1 MNANRLLAAIAGF
14 IALGFIL
21 SSSIFVVDQRNFA
34 VVFAFGQIVRVI
46 EQPGLQFKYPA
57 PFESVRFFDRRILTI
72 DNPEAERFIT
82 VKYPAP
88 FESVRFFDRRI
99 LTIDNPEAE
108 RFITA
113 EKKNLLV
120 DSYVKWRIVDPRKF
134 FVSFKGDERLAQ
146 DRLTQ
151 LIRSALNE
159 EFTKRT
165 VREIISDQ
173 REQVMEGIRKK
184 VADDA
189 ADIGVEIVDVRLKRV
204 DLLAEISDSVYRR
217 MEAERKRV
225 ANELRSM
232 GAAESDKIRANAERQ
247 RDTILAEAYRE
258 AQKIKGAGDAKATAL
273 YADAFGRD
281 PQFAQFY
288 QSLQAYR
295 SSFKDKKDVMVVEP
309 NGEFFKFLNKKN

>member
-1 MNANRLLAAIAGF
+1 MNANRLIAAGIGF
-14 IALGFIL
+14 VALIYIL
-21 SSSIFVVDQRNFA
+21 SSSIFVVDQRKFA
-34 VVFAFGQIVRVI
+34 VVFAFGSIVRAI
-46 EQPGLQFKYPA
+46 ENPGIQLK
-57 PFESVRFFDRRILTI
+57 L
-72 DNPEAERFIT
+72 
-82 VKYPAP
+82 PAP

-120 DSYVKWRIVDPRKF
+120 DSYVKWHIVDPCKF
-134 FVSFKGDERLAQ
+134 FISFKGDERLAQ

-151 LIRSALNE
+151 LVRSALNE

-165 VREIISDQ
+165 VRELISDQ
-173 REQVMEGIRKK
+173 REEVMKGIRKK

-189 ADIGVEIVDVRLKRV
+189 SDIGVEIVDVRLKRV

-247 RDTILAEAYRE
+247 RDTILAEAYRD

-273 YADAFGRD
+273 YAEAFGRD

-288 QSLQAYR
+288 QSLEAYR

-309 NGEFFKFLNKKN
+309 TGDFFKFLHKK

>member
-1 MNANRLLAAIAGF
+1 MNANRLLAAIAGLIGLF
-14 IALGFIL
+14 YVVT
-21 SSSIFVVDQRNFA
+21 SSIFVVDQRNFA
-34 VVFAFGQIVRVI
+34 VVFSFGQIVRVI
-46 EQPGLQFKYPA
+46 EQPGLQAKLPA
-57 PFESVRFFDRRILTI
+57 PFENVRFFDRRILTI
-72 DNPEAERFIT
+72 DTPEAERFIT
-82 VKYPAP
+82 
-88 FESVRFFDRRI
+88 S
-99 LTIDNPEAE
+99 
-108 RFITA
+108 

-151 LIRSALNE
+151 LVRSALNE

-173 REQVMEGIRKK
+173 REQVMQGIRKK

-189 ADIGVEIVDVRLKRV
+189 SDIGVEIVDVRLKRV

-225 ANELRSM
+225 ANELRST

-258 AQKIKGAGDAKATAL
+258 AQKIKGSGDAKATAL

-295 SSFKDKKDVMVVEP
+295 SSFKDKRDVIVVEP
-309 NGEFFKFLNKKN
+309 NGEFFKFMNKKN

>member
-1 MNANRLLAAIAGF
+1 MNANRLIAAGIGF
-14 IALGFIL
+14 IALIYVL
-21 SSSIFVVDQRNFA
+21 SSSVFVVDQRNFA
-34 VVFAFGQIVRVI
+34 VVFSFGQIVRVI
-46 EQPGLQFKYPA
+46 EQPGIQ
-57 PFESVRFFDRRILTI
+57 
-72 DNPEAERFIT
+72 
-82 VKYPAP
+82 VKLPAP

-134 FVSFKGDERLAQ
+134 FISFKGDERLAQ

-151 LIRSALNE
+151 LVRSALNE

-165 VREIISDQ
+165 VRELISDQ
-173 REQVMEGIRKK
+173 REEVMQGIRKK

-189 ADIGVEIVDVRLKRV
+189 SDIGVEIVDVRLKRV

-247 RDTILAEAYRE
+247 RDTILAEAYRD

-273 YADAFGRD
+273 YAEAFGRD

-288 QSLQAYR
+288 QSLEAYR
-295 SSFKDKKDVMVVEP
+295 SSFKDKKDIMVVEP
-309 NGEFFKFLNKKN
+309 NGEFFKFLHKK

>member
-1 MNANRLLAAIAGF
+1 MNANRLLAAIAGLV
-14 IALGFIL
+14 ALFYVL
-21 SSSIFVVDQRNFA
+21 TSSIFIVDQRNFA
-34 VVFAFGQIVRVI
+34 VVFSFGQIVRVI
-46 EQPGLQFKYPA
+46 EQPGLQAKLPA
-57 PFESVRFFDRRILTI
+57 PFENVRFFDRRILTI
-72 DNPEAERFIT
+72 DTPEAERFIT
-82 VKYPAP
+82 
-88 FESVRFFDRRI
+88 S
-99 LTIDNPEAE
+99 
-108 RFITA
+108 

-146 DRLTQ
+146 DRLSQ
-151 LIRSALNE
+151 LVRSALNE

-173 REQVMEGIRKK
+173 REQVMQGIRKK

-189 ADIGVEIVDVRLKRV
+189 SDIGVEIVDVRLKRV

-225 ANELRSM
+225 ANELRST

-258 AQKIKGAGDAKATAL
+258 AQKIKGSGDARATAL

-295 SSFKDKKDVMVVEP
+295 SSFKDKKDVMVLEP
-309 NGEFFKFLNKKN
+309 NGEFFKFMNKKN

>member
-1 MNANRLLAAIAGF
+1 MNANRLTAAIAGL
-14 IALGFIL
+14 IALGYIL
-21 SSSIFVVDQRNFA
+21 VSGIFVVDQRNFA
-34 VVFAFGQIVRVI
+34 VVFSFGQIVKVI

-72 DNPEAERFIT
+72 DTPEAERFIT
-82 VKYPAP
+82 
-88 FESVRFFDRRI
+88 S
-99 LTIDNPEAE
+99 
-108 RFITA
+108 

-151 LIRSALNE
+151 LVRSALNE

-173 REQVMEGIRKK
+173 REEVMQGIRKK

-225 ANELRSM
+225 ANELRST

-258 AQKIKGAGDAKATAL
+258 AQKIKGSGDAKATSL
-273 YADAFGRD
+273 YAEAFGRD

>member
-1 MNANRLLAAIAGF
+1 MNANRLIAAGIGF
-14 IALGFIL
+14 IALIYVL
-21 SSSIFVVDQRNFA
+21 SSSIFVVDQRKFA
-34 VVFAFGQIVRVI
+34 VVFSFGQIVRVI
-46 EQPGLQFKYPA
+46 EKPGIQ
-57 PFESVRFFDRRILTI
+57 I
-72 DNPEAERFIT
+72 
-82 VKYPAP
+82 KYPAP

-134 FVSFKGDERLAQ
+134 FISFKGDERLAQ

-151 LIRSALNE
+151 LVRSALNE

-165 VREIISDQ
+165 VRELISDQ
-173 REQVMEGIRKK
+173 REEVMQGIRKK

-189 ADIGVEIVDVRLKRV
+189 SDIGVEIVDVRLKRV

-247 RDTILAEAYRE
+247 RDTILAEAYRD
-258 AQKIKGAGDAKATAL
+258 AQKITGAGDAKATAL
-273 YADAFGRD
+273 YAEAFGRD

-288 QSLQAYR
+288 QSLEAYR
-295 SSFKDKKDVMVVEP
+295 SSFKDKKDIMVVEP
-309 NGEFFKFLNKKN
+309 NGEFFKFLHKK

>member
-1 MNANRLLAAIAGF
+1 MNANRLIAAGIGF
-14 IALGFIL
+14 VALIYVL
-21 SSSIFVVDQRNFA
+21 SSSIFVVDQRKYA
-34 VVFAFGQIVRVI
+34 VVFSFGQIVRVI
-46 EQPGLQFKYPA
+46 ENPGIQ
-57 PFESVRFFDRRILTI
+57 
-72 DNPEAERFIT
+72 
-82 VKYPAP
+82 VKLPAP

-134 FVSFKGDERLAQ
+134 FISFKGDERLAQ

-151 LIRSALNE
+151 LVRSALNE

-165 VREIISDQ
+165 VRELISDQ
-173 REQVMEGIRKK
+173 REEVMQGIRKK

-189 ADIGVEIVDVRLKRV
+189 SDIGVEIVDVRLKRV

-247 RDTILAEAYRE
+247 RDTILAEAYRD

-273 YADAFGRD
+273 YAEAFGRD

-288 QSLQAYR
+288 QSLEAYR

-309 NGEFFKFLNKKN
+309 SGEFFKFLHKK

>member
-1 MNANRLLAAIAGF
+1 MNANRLIASIFGF
-14 IALGFIL
+14 IALIYVL
-21 SSSIFVVDQRNFA
+21 SSSVFVVDQRKFA
-34 VVFAFGQIVRVI
+34 VVFSFGQIVRVI
-46 EQPGLQFKYPA
+46 EKPGIQ
-57 PFESVRFFDRRILTI
+57 
-72 DNPEAERFIT
+72 
-82 VKYPAP
+82 VKFPAP

-134 FVSFKGDERLAQ
+134 FISFKGDERLAQ

-151 LIRSALNE
+151 LVRSALNE

-165 VREIISDQ
+165 VRELISDQ
-173 REQVMEGIRKK
+173 REQVMQGIRKK

-225 ANELRSM
+225 ANELRST
-232 GAAESDKIRANAERQ
+232 GAAESDRIRANAERQ

-258 AQKIKGAGDAKATAL
+258 AQKIKGAGEAKATSIYNEAFSK
-273 YADAFGRD
+273 DAS
-281 PQFAQFY
+281 FAEFY
-288 QSLQAYR
+288 QSLEAYR
-295 SSFKDKKDVMVVEP
+295 NTFKDKRDVMVMEP
-309 NGEFFKFLNKKN
+309 NSDFLKFLRKK

>member
-1 MNANRLLAAIAGF
+1 MNANRLTAAIAGLF
-14 IALGFIL
+14 ALGYIL
-21 SSSIFVVDQRNFA
+21 VSGIFVVDQRNFA
-34 VVFAFGQIVRVI
+34 VVFSFGQIVKVI

-72 DNPEAERFIT
+72 DTPEAERFIT
-82 VKYPAP
+82 
-88 FESVRFFDRRI
+88 S
-99 LTIDNPEAE
+99 
-108 RFITA
+108 

-151 LIRSALNE
+151 LVRSALNE

-173 REQVMEGIRKK
+173 REEVMQGIRKK

-225 ANELRSM
+225 ANELRST

-258 AQKIKGAGDAKATAL
+258 AQKIKGSGDAKATSL
-273 YADAFGRD
+273 YAEAFGRD

>member
-1 MNANRLLAAIAGF
+1 MMNNKIVSLLIGLVLSVLLISSTTF
-14 IALGFIL
+14 I
-21 SSSIFVVDQRNFA
+21 VDQRKFA
-34 VVFAFGQIVRVI
+34 VIFSFGEIVRIVQ
-46 EQPGLQFKYPA
+46 EPGLSFKLPA
-57 PFESVRFFDRRILTI
+57 PLQNVQFFDRRIMTI
-72 DNPEAERFIT
+72 DNPEA
-82 VKYPAP
+82 
-88 FESVRFFDRRI
+88 D
-99 LTIDNPEAE
+99 

-146 DRLTQ
+146 DRLSQ
-151 LIRSALNE
+151 LVKSALNE

-165 VREIISDQ
+165 VRELISEQ
-173 REQVMEGIRKK
+173 REEVMKGIRKK
-184 VADDA
+184 VADDTEQ
-189 ADIGVEIVDVRLKRV
+189 IGIEIVDVRLKRV

-225 ANELRSM
+225 ANELRST
-232 GAAESDKIRANAERQ
+232 GAAESDKIRADAERQ
-247 RDTILAEAYRE
+247 RDVILSDAYKE
-258 AQKIKGAGDAKATAL
+258 AQRIKGQGDAKATAI

-288 QSLQAYR
+288 RSLDAYK

-309 NGEFFKFLNKKN
+309 SSDFLKYMKKK

>member
-1 MNANRLLAAIAGF
+1 MNMNRLIAAGIGF
-14 IALGFIL
+14 IVLIYIL
-21 SSSIFVVDQRNFA
+21 SSSIFVVDQRKFA
-34 VVFAFGQIVRVI
+34 VVFSFGQIVRVI
-46 EQPGLQFKYPA
+46 EKPGLQIKF
-57 PFESVRFFDRRILTI
+57 
-72 DNPEAERFIT
+72 
-82 VKYPAP
+82 PAP

-134 FVSFKGDERLAQ
+134 FISFKGDERLAQ

-151 LIRSALNE
+151 LVRSALNE

-165 VREIISDQ
+165 VRELISDQ
-173 REQVMEGIRKK
+173 REQVMQGIRKK

-189 ADIGVEIVDVRLKRV
+189 SDIGVEIVDVRLKRV

-225 ANELRSM
+225 ANELRST

-247 RDTILAEAYRE
+247 RDTILAEAYRD

-273 YADAFGRD
+273 YAEAFGRD
-281 PQFAQFY
+281 AQFAQFY
-288 QSLQAYR
+288 QSLEAYR
-295 SSFKDKKDVMVVEP
+295 NSFKDKRDVMVVEP
-309 NGEFFKFLNKKN
+309 NSDFFKFMRKK

>member
-14 IALGFIL
+14 IALGFVL

-46 EQPGLQFKYPA
+46 EQPGLQ
-57 PFESVRFFDRRILTI
+57 L
-72 DNPEAERFIT
+72 
-82 VKYPAP
+82 KYPAP

>member
-1 MNANRLLAAIAGF
+1 MNANRLIAAGIAF
-14 IALGFIL
+14 VAMIYVL
-21 SSSIFVVDQRNFA
+21 SSSIFIVDQRKFA
-34 VVFAFGQIVRVI
+34 VVFSFGQIVRVI
-46 EQPGLQFKYPA
+46 EKPGLQVKWPA
-57 PFESVRFFDRRILTI
+57 PFE
-72 DNPEAERFIT
+72 N
-82 VKYPAP
+82 
-88 FESVRFFDRRI
+88 VRFFDRRI

-134 FVSFKGDERLAQ
+134 FISFKGDERLAQ

-151 LIRSALNE
+151 LVRSALNE

-165 VREIISDQ
+165 VRELISDQ
-173 REQVMEGIRKK
+173 REEVMQGIRKK

-189 ADIGVEIVDVRLKRV
+189 SDIGVEIVDVRLKRV

-225 ANELRSM
+225 ANELRST

-247 RDTILAEAYRE
+247 RDTILAEAYRD
-258 AQKIKGAGDAKATAL
+258 AQKIKGAGDAKAAAL
-273 YADAFGRD
+273 YAEAFGRD
-281 PQFAQFY
+281 LNFAQFY
-288 QSLQAYR
+288 QSLEAYR
-295 SSFKDKKDVMVVEP
+295 SAFKDKKDIMVVEP
-309 NGEFFKFLNKKN
+309 NGEFFKYLHKKQ

>member
-1 MNANRLLAAIAGF
+1 MNANRLLAAIAGLIGLF
-14 IALGFIL
+14 YVVT
-21 SSSIFVVDQRNFA
+21 SSIFVVDQRNFA
-34 VVFAFGQIVRVI
+34 VVFSFGQIVRVI
-46 EQPGLQFKYPA
+46 EQPGLQAKLPA
-57 PFESVRFFDRRILTI
+57 PFENVRFFDRRILTI
-72 DNPEAERFIT
+72 DTPEAERFIT
-82 VKYPAP
+82 
-88 FESVRFFDRRI
+88 S
-99 LTIDNPEAE
+99 
-108 RFITA
+108 

-151 LIRSALNE
+151 LVRSALNE

-173 REQVMEGIRKK
+173 REQVMQGIRKK

-189 ADIGVEIVDVRLKRV
+189 SDIGVEIVDVRLKRV

-225 ANELRSM
+225 ANELRST

-258 AQKIKGAGDAKATAL
+258 AQKIKGSGDATATAL

-295 SSFKDKKDVMVVEP
+295 SSFKDKRDVIVVEP
-309 NGEFFKFLNKKN
+309 NGEFFKFMNKKN

>member
-1 MNANRLLAAIAGF
+1 MNANRLIAAGIGF
-14 IALGFIL
+14 VALIYIL
-21 SSSIFVVDQRNFA
+21 SSSIFVVDQRKYA
-34 VVFAFGQIVRVI
+34 VIFVFGSIVRVI
-46 EQPGLQFKYPA
+46 ESPGIQLKLPA
-57 PFESVRFFDRRILTI
+57 PFESVRFFDRC
-72 DNPEAERFIT
+72 
-82 VKYPAP
+82 
-88 FESVRFFDRRI
+88 I

-134 FVSFKGDERLAQ
+134 FISFKGDERLAQ

-151 LIRSALNE
+151 LVRSALNE

-165 VREIISDQ
+165 VRELISDQ
-173 REQVMEGIRKK
+173 REEVMHGIRKK

-189 ADIGVEIVDVRLKRV
+189 SDIGVEIVDVRLKRV

-247 RDTILAEAYRE
+247 RDTILAEAYRD

-273 YADAFGRD
+273 YAEAFGRD

-288 QSLQAYR
+288 QSLEAYR
-295 SSFKDKKDVMVVEP
+295 SSFKDKKDVMLVEP
-309 NGEFFKFLNKKN
+309 SGEFFKFLHKK

>member
-1 MNANRLLAAIAGF
+1 MNANRLLAAIAGLIGLF
-14 IALGFIL
+14 YIL
-21 SSSIFVVDQRNFA
+21 TSSIFVVDQRNFA
-34 VVFAFGQIVRVI
+34 VVFSFGQIVRVI
-46 EQPGLQFKYPA
+46 EQPGLQVKLPA
-57 PFESVRFFDRRILTI
+57 PFENVRFFDRRILTI
-72 DNPEAERFIT
+72 DTPEAERFIT
-82 VKYPAP
+82 
-88 FESVRFFDRRI
+88 S
-99 LTIDNPEAE
+99 
-108 RFITA
+108 

-151 LIRSALNE
+151 LVRSALNE

-173 REQVMEGIRKK
+173 REQVMQGIRKK

-189 ADIGVEIVDVRLKRV
+189 SDIGVEIVDVRLKRV

-225 ANELRSM
+225 ANELRST

-258 AQKIKGAGDAKATAL
+258 AQKIKGSGDATATAL

-295 SSFKDKKDVMVVEP
+295 SSFKDKKDVMVLEP
-309 NGEFFKFLNKKN
+309 NGEFFKFMHKKN

>member
-1 MNANRLLAAIAGF
+1 MNANRLIAAAIAF
-14 IALGFIL
+14 IALIYVL
-21 SSSIFVVDQRNFA
+21 SSSIFIVDQRKFA
-34 VVFAFGQIVRVI
+34 VVFSFGQIVRVI
-46 EQPGLQFKYPA
+46 EKPGLQ
-57 PFESVRFFDRRILTI
+57 I
-72 DNPEAERFIT
+72 
-82 VKYPAP
+82 KYPAP

-134 FVSFKGDERLAQ
+134 FISFKGDERLAE

-151 LIRSALNE
+151 LVRSALNE

-165 VREIISDQ
+165 VRELISDQ
-173 REQVMEGIRKK
+173 REQVMQGIRTK

-189 ADIGVEIVDVRLKRV
+189 SDIGVEIVDVRLKRV

-247 RDTILAEAYRE
+247 RDTILAEAYRD

-273 YADAFGRD
+273 YAEAFGRD
-281 PQFAQFY
+281 PAFAQFY
-288 QSLQAYR
+288 QSLEAYR
-295 SSFKDKKDVMVVEP
+295 NSFKGKKDVMVVEP
-309 NGEFFKFLNKKN
+309 NGEFFKFLHKK

>member
-1 MNANRLLAAIAGF
+1 MNANRLIAAAIAF
-14 IALGFIL
+14 IALIYVL
-21 SSSIFVVDQRNFA
+21 SSSIFIVDQRKFA
-34 VVFAFGQIVRVI
+34 VVFSFGQIVRVI
-46 EQPGLQFKYPA
+46 EKPGLQ
-57 PFESVRFFDRRILTI
+57 I
-72 DNPEAERFIT
+72 
-82 VKYPAP
+82 KYPAP

-134 FVSFKGDERLAQ
+134 FISFKGDERLAE

-151 LIRSALNE
+151 LVRSALNE

-165 VREIISDQ
+165 VRELISDQ
-173 REQVMEGIRKK
+173 REQVMQGIRTK
-184 VADDA
+184 VTDDA
-189 ADIGVEIVDVRLKRV
+189 SDIGVEIVDVRLKRV

-247 RDTILAEAYRE
+247 RDTILAEAYRD

-273 YADAFGRD
+273 YAEAFGRD
-281 PQFAQFY
+281 PAFAQFY
-288 QSLQAYR
+288 QSLEAYR
-295 SSFKDKKDVMVVEP
+295 NSFKDKKDVMVVEP
-309 NGEFFKFLNKKN
+309 NGEFFKFLHKK

>member
-1 MNANRLLAAIAGF
+1 MNANRLIAAGIAF
-14 IALGFIL
+14 IALMYVL
-21 SSSIFVVDQRNFA
+21 SSSIFVVDQRKFA
-34 VVFAFGQIVRVI
+34 VVFSFGQIVRVI
-46 EQPGLQFKYPA
+46 EQPGIQ
-57 PFESVRFFDRRILTI
+57 
-72 DNPEAERFIT
+72 
-82 VKYPAP
+82 VKLPAP

-134 FVSFKGDERLAQ
+134 FISFKGDERLAQ

-151 LIRSALNE
+151 LVRSALNE

-165 VREIISDQ
+165 VRELISDQ
-173 REQVMEGIRKK
+173 REEVMQGIRKK

-225 ANELRSM
+225 ANELRST

-247 RDTILAEAYRE
+247 RDTILAEAYRD

-273 YADAFGRD
+273 YAEAFGRD

-288 QSLQAYR
+288 QSLEAYR

-309 NGEFFKFLNKKN
+309 NGEFFKFLHKK